1 MGTSRR
7 SGTISRRGSR
17 LGRLVRFGFLGA
29 TVLLTATACQ
39 LPSFGF
45 PHGITPQA
53 TRIYNIWSGS
63 TIAALTVGVLVWG
76 LILWASFRYRKKSD
90 ELPQQVR
97 YNLPVEVLYTMVPF
111 VIVAGLFYFTSR
123 DEIEVNKTTPNP
135 DVTVSV
141 VGFRWQWQFGYVEN
155 NRIIGQ
161 VTGRP
166 GETPVLVLPKDRSIR
181 FVESSPDVVH
191 SFWVPEFLFKRDVIP
206 GHPNQFE
213 ISKIDRTGTFV
224 GRCAEFCGTDHPRMN
239 FTVQV
244 VEPAQF
250 DQMMQGFRSA
260 ATQAAAPAP
269 ALAPAPAGSGQ

>member
-1 MGTSRR
+1 LKGISRR
-7 SGTISRRGSR
+7 SGSDRMRGSRRGTTVR
-17 LGRLVRFGFLGA
+17 LGLLGA
-29 TVLLTATACQ
+29 VVLVTTTGCE

-53 TRIYNIWSGS
+53 TRMYNIWSGS
-63 TIAALTVGVLVWG
+63 VIAALAVGVFVWA
-76 LILWASFRYRKKSD
+76 LILWASFRYRKKSN

-97 YNLPVEVLYTMVPF
+97 YNLPVEVLYTMIPF
-111 VIVAGLFYFTSR
+111 VIVGGLFYFTAR
-123 DEIEVNKTTPNP
+123 DEIEVDKKSPDP

-155 NRIIGQ
+155 GRVVGQ

-166 GETPVLVLPKDRSIR
+166 GETPVLVLPKDRSVR
-181 FVESSPDVVH
+181 FVESSPDVIH
-191 SFWVPEFLFKRDVIP
+191 SFWIPEFLFKRDVIP
-206 GHPNQFE
+206 GKINEFE

-239 FTVQV
+239 FTLQV

-250 DQMMQGFRSA
+250 DAMMQNFRSAA
-260 ATQAAAPAP
+260 ATQAAPSAPFAR
-269 ALAPAPAGSGQ
+269 SGQ

>member
-1 MGTSRR
+1 MGISRR
-7 SGTISRRGSR
+7 SGSDRMRGSRRGTTVR
-17 LGRLVRFGFLGA
+17 LGLLGFV
-29 TVLLTATACQ
+29 VLLTTTGCE
-39 LPSFGF
+39 LPSFGY

-53 TRIYNIWSGS
+53 TRMYNIWSGS
-63 TIAALTVGVLVWG
+63 VIAALSVGVLVWG

-97 YNLPVEVLYTMVPF
+97 YNLPVEVLYTMIPF
-111 VIVAGLFYFTSR
+111 VIVAGLFYFTAR
-123 DEIEVNKTTPNP
+123 DEIEVNKVSPNP

-155 NRIIGQ
+155 GRVIGQ

-181 FVESSPDVVH
+181 FIESSPDVVH

-206 GHPNQFE
+206 GKINEFE

-239 FTVQV
+239 FTLQV

-250 DQMMQGFRSA
+250 DAMMQNFRSAA
-260 ATQAAAPAP
+260 ATQAAGPAP
-269 ALAPAPAGSGQ
+269 VAGSGR

>member
-1 MGTSRR
+1 LKG
-7 SGTISRRGSR
+7 ISRRTGSDRTRGSR
-17 LGRLVRFGFLGA
+17 RGTTVRLGLLSAV
-29 TVLLTATACQ
+29 VLLTTTGCE

-53 TRIYNIWSGS
+53 TTIYNIWSGS
-63 TIAALTVGVLVWG
+63 TIAALAVGVFVWG
-76 LILWASFRYRKKSD
+76 LIFWASFRYRKRSD

-97 YNLPVEVLYTMVPF
+97 YNLPVEVLYTMIPF
-111 VIVAGLFYFTSR
+111 VIVAGLFYFTAR
-123 DEIEVNKTTPNP
+123 DEIEIEKKSPDP

-155 NRIIGQ
+155 DRVIGQ

-191 SFWVPEFLFKRDVIP
+191 SFWVPQFLFKRDVIP
-206 GHPNQFE
+206 GKINEFE
-213 ISKIDRTGTFV
+213 ISKIERTGNFI

-244 VEPAQF
+244 VEPEQF
-250 DQMMQGFRSA
+250 DAMMQGFRSSA

-269 ALAPAPAGSGQ
+269 VAGSGQ

>member
-7 SGTISRRGSR
+7 SGTVRTRGSRRGTAVR
-17 LGRLVRFGFLGA
+17 LGMLG
-29 TVLLTATACQ
+29 TVVLLTTTACE
-39 LPSFGF
+39 LPSFGM

-53 TRIYNIWSGS
+53 HRMYNIWSGS
-63 TIAALTVGVLVWG
+63 SIAALGVGVLVWS
-76 LILWASFRYRKKSD
+76 LILFASFRYRKKSE

-111 VIVAGLFYFTSR
+111 VIVAGLFYFTAR

-155 NRIIGQ
+155 GRVIGQ

-181 FVESSPDVVH
+181 FVESSPDVIH
-191 SFWVPEFLFKRDVIP
+191 SFWVPQFLFKRDVIP
-206 GHPNQFE
+206 GRVNQFE

-250 DQMMQGFRSA
+250 DAMLQGFRSA

-269 ALAPAPAGSGQ
+269 AVAGSGR

>member
-1 MGTSRR
+1 MGTTRR
-7 SGTISRRGSR
+7 SGTARARGSR
-17 LGRLVRFGFLGA
+17 RRGTTVRIGLLVA
-29 TVLLTATACQ
+29 AVMVVASACE

-53 TRIYNIWSGS
+53 HRIYNIWSGS
-63 TIAALTVGVLVWG
+63 TIAALAVGVFVWG
-76 LILWASFRYRKKSD
+76 LILYASFRFRKKSD

-111 VIVAGLFYFTSR
+111 VIVAGLFYFTAR
-123 DEIEVNKTTPNP
+123 DEIDVNKTTPNP
-135 DVTVSV
+135 DVTISV

-155 NRIIGQ
+155 GRVIGQ

-166 GETPVLVLPKDRSIR
+166 GETPVLVLPTDRSIR
-181 FVESSPDVVH
+181 FVESSPDVIH

-206 GHPNQFE
+206 GKVNQFE
-213 ISKIDRTGTFV
+213 ISKIERTGTFI

-244 VEPAQF
+244 VPPAQF

-269 ALAPAPAGSGQ
+269 ALAGSGQ

>member
-1 MGTSRR
+1 MGTTRR
-7 SGTISRRGSR
+7 SGTGRARGTRRG
-17 LGRLVRFGFLGA
+17 
-29 TVLLTATACQ
+29 TVARVGLLAAIVMVVASACD

-53 TRIYNIWSGS
+53 TRMYNIWSGS
-63 TIAALTVGVLVWG
+63 CIAALSVGVLVWG

-97 YNLPVEVLYTMVPF
+97 YNLPIEVMYTMIPF
-111 VIVAGLFYFTSR
+111 VIVAGLFYFTAR
-123 DEIEVNKTTPNP
+123 DEIDVNKTTPNP

-155 NRIIGQ
+155 GRVIGQ

-181 FVESSPDVVH
+181 FIESSPDVIH

-206 GHPNQFE
+206 GKVNQFE

-260 ATQAAAPAP
+260 ASQAAGPVA
-269 ALAPAPAGSGQ
+269 APAGSGQ

>member
-1 MGTSRR
+1 LTGTSRR
-7 SGTISRRGSR
+7 LDGDRPRGTSRRGR
-17 LGRLVRFGFLGA
+17 GLKVGILGA
-29 TVLLTATACQ
+29 SVLLTATACE
-39 LPSFGF
+39 LPSFGM

-53 TRIYNIWSGS
+53 QRIYNIWSGS
-63 TIAALTVGVLVWG
+63 TIAALAVGVFVWG
-76 LILWASFRYRKKSD
+76 LILFAVFVYRKKTD

-111 VIVAGLFYFTSR
+111 VIVAGLFYFTAR

-135 DVTVSV
+135 DVTISV
-141 VGFRWQWQFGYVEN
+141 IGFRWQWQFGYVEN
-155 NRIIGQ
+155 GRVIGQ

-181 FVESSPDVVH
+181 FVESSPDVQH
-191 SFWVPEFLFKRDVIP
+191 SFWVPQFLFKRDVIP
-206 GHPNQFE
+206 GRVNQFE
-213 ISKIDRTGTFV
+213 ISKIDRTGTFI

-244 VEPAQF
+244 VDPGQF

-260 ATQAAAPAP
+260 ATQASGPVP
-269 ALAPAPAGSGQ
+269 VVAGSGQ

>member
-1 MGTSRR
+1 
-7 SGTISRRGSR
+7 
-17 LGRLVRFGFLGA
+17 VRIGLLGA
-29 TVLLTATACQ
+29 LVAGSTTACE

-45 PHGITPQA
+45 PHGITPEA
-53 TRIYNIWSGS
+53 TRMYNIWSGS
-63 TIAALTVGVLVWG
+63 TIAALSVGVLVWG
-76 LILWASFRYRKKSD
+76 LILYASFRYRKRTD

-111 VIVAGLFYFTSR
+111 VIVGGLFYFTAR

-135 DVTVSV
+135 DVTISV

-155 NRIIGQ
+155 NRVIGQ

-166 GETPVLVLPKDRSIR
+166 GETPVLVLPRDRSIR
-181 FVESSPDVVH
+181 FVESSPDVIH

-206 GHPNQFE
+206 GRVNQFE
-213 ISKIDRTGTFV
+213 ISKINRTGTFV

-250 DQMMQGFRSA
+250 DQLMNGFRA
-260 ATQAAAPAP
+260 AAAQAPPAPAP
-269 ALAPAPAGSGQ
+269 PPVAAGGR

>member
-1 MGTSRR
+1 MGTTRR
-7 SGTISRRGSR
+7 SATGRARGTRRGTT
-17 LGRLVRFGFLGA
+17 VRIG
-29 TVLLTATACQ
+29 LLAAVVMVAASACA

-45 PHGITPQA
+45 PHGITPQSQ
-53 TRIYNIWSGS
+53 TIYNIWSGS
-63 TIAALTVGVLVWG
+63 TIAPLAVGVFVWG
-76 LILWASFRYRKKSD
+76 LILFASFRYRKKSD

-111 VIVAGLFYFTSR
+111 VIVAGLFYFTAR
-123 DEIEVNKTTPNP
+123 DEIDVNKTTPNP
-135 DVTVSV
+135 DVTISV

-155 NRIIGQ
+155 GRVIGQ

-166 GETPVLVLPKDRSIR
+166 GETPVLILPKDRSIR
-181 FVESSPDVVH
+181 FIESSPDVIH

-206 GHPNQFE
+206 GKVNQFE
-213 ISKIDRTGTFV
+213 ISKIERTGSFI

-260 ATQAAAPAP
+260 ASQAAAPAP
-269 ALAPAPAGSGQ
+269 ALAGSGQ

>member
-7 SGTISRRGSR
+7 SGTIRARGS
-17 LGRLVRFGFLGA
+17 GRRTVVRFGLLG
-29 TVLLTATACQ
+29 TLVLGTTSACE

-45 PHGITPQA
+45 PHGITPEA

-63 TIAALTVGVLVWG
+63 VIAGLAVGVFVWG
-76 LILWASFRYRKKSD
+76 LILFASARYRKRSE

-111 VIVAGLFYFTSR
+111 VIIAGLFYFTAR

-155 NRIIGQ
+155 GRVLGQ

-250 DQMMQGFRSA
+250 DTMMQGFRSA

-269 ALAPAPAGSGQ
+269 AVAGNRQ

>member
-1 MGTSRR
+1 MTGTSRR
-7 SGTISRRGSR
+7 SDGERHRGTSRRGRSLR
-17 LGRLVRFGFLGA
+17 IGILGA
-29 TVLLTATACQ
+29 TVLLSATACE

-63 TIAALTVGVLVWG
+63 TIAALGVGVFVWG
-76 LILWASFRYRKKSD
+76 LILFASFFYRKKTD

-111 VIVAGLFYFTSR
+111 VIVAGLFYFTAR
-123 DEIEVNKTTPNP
+123 DEIFVNKTTPNP
-135 DVTVSV
+135 DVTISV
-141 VGFRWQWQFGYVEN
+141 IGFRWQWQFGYVEN
-155 NRIIGQ
+155 GRVIGQ

-181 FVESSPDVVH
+181 FVESSPDVIH

-206 GHPNQFE
+206 GKINQFE

-239 FTVQV
+239 FTVKV
-244 VEPAQF
+244 VEPAEYDAMIQS
-250 DQMMQGFRSA
+250 FRTSA
-260 ATQAAAPAP
+260 QTQAAPQP
-269 ALAPAPAGSGQ
+269 SLAPGNGQ

>member
-1 MGTSRR
+1 MGTTRR
-7 SGTISRRGSR
+7 SGTGRARGTRRGSV
-17 LGRLVRFGFLGA
+17 VRVG
-29 TVLLTATACQ
+29 LLAAVVMVVASACE

-53 TRIYNIWSGS
+53 TRMYNIWSGS
-63 TIAALTVGVLVWG
+63 CIAALAVGVFVWG

-97 YNLPVEVLYTMVPF
+97 YNLPVEVMYTMIPF
-111 VIVAGLFYFTSR
+111 VIVAGLFYFTAR

-155 NRIIGQ
+155 GQVIGQ

-181 FVESSPDVVH
+181 FIESSPDVIH

-206 GHPNQFE
+206 GKVNQFE

-269 ALAPAPAGSGQ
+269 ATAGSGQ

>member
-1 MGTSRR
+1 MGTTRR
-7 SGTISRRGSR
+7 SGTERARGSR
-17 LGRLVRFGFLGA
+17 RRGTTVRIGLLAA
-29 TVLLTATACQ
+29 TVMIAASACE

-53 TRIYNIWSGS
+53 TTIYNIWSGS
-63 TIAALTVGVLVWG
+63 TIAALAVGVFVWG
-76 LILWASFRYRKKSD
+76 LILYASFRFRKKSD

-111 VIVAGLFYFTSR
+111 VIVAGLFYFTAR
-123 DEIEVNKTTPNP
+123 DEIDVNKTTPNP
-135 DVTVSV
+135 DVTISV

-155 NRIIGQ
+155 GRVIGQ

-181 FVESSPDVVH
+181 FVESSPDVIH

-206 GHPNQFE
+206 GKVNQFE
-213 ISKIDRTGTFV
+213 ISKIERTGTFI

-250 DQMMQGFRSA
+250 DQMMQSFRSA

-269 ALAPAPAGSGQ
+269 ALAGSGQ

>member
-1 MGTSRR
+1 V
-7 SGTISRRGSR
+7 
-17 LGRLVRFGFLGA
+17 VRIAVLGA
-29 TVLLTATACQ
+29 LVMLTSTACE

-45 PHGITPQA
+45 PHGITPEA
-53 TRIYNIWSGS
+53 SRMYNIWSGS
-63 TIAALTVGVLVWG
+63 TIAALSVGVFVWG
-76 LILWASFRYRKKSD
+76 LILYASFRYRKRNE

-111 VIVAGLFYFTSR
+111 VIIAGLFYFTAR
-123 DEIEVNKTTPNP
+123 DEIEVNKTTPDPN
-135 DVTVSV
+135 VTVSV

-155 NRIIGQ
+155 GRVIGQ

-181 FVESSPDVVH
+181 FVEASPDVIH

-206 GHPNQFE
+206 GRINQFE

-224 GRCAEFCGTDHPRMN
+224 GRCAEFCGTDHSRMD

-250 DQMMQGFRSA
+250 DAMMQGFRSA
-260 ATQAAAPAP
+260 ATQAAAPVP
-269 ALAPAPAGSGQ
+269 VGGGQ